1 MVREG
6 GPDPSAKLSYG
17 FRRVTSR
24 RPAPPEVE
32 RLLAYY
38 NQQLARFQ
46 KDSKTAGEVA
56 KDYKGPAAN
65 IPEVAAW
72 TMLSNVIL
80 NLDETITKE

>member
-1 MVREG
+1 V

-46 KDSKTAGEVA
+46 KDSKTASDVA
-56 KDYKGPAAN
+56 KYC
-65 IPEVAAW
+65 I
-72 TMLSNVIL
+72 S
-80 NLDETITKE
+80 